1 MSPWSRST
9 PVQLRRLTRDLP
21 PDPGVTLREGGID
34 VSVYAGHAER
44 VELCLYDPTGEETR
58 IPLVERT
65 HGWWF
70 GFIPGVGPGQRYGF
84 RVYDSWDPS
93 LGLRHNGAKLLLD
106 PYAKAIEG
114 EVQWGPA
121 VYGHVV
127 DDRWIGDGETLSE
140 LDSAPSMPRCVV
152 IDDHF
157 DWEGDTAL
165 GRSRSETVIYE
176 AHVKNL
182 TRLHPG
188 IPEELRGT
196 YAALAHPVMLDYL
209 TDLGVTAVELL
220 PIHAFTHEPALVR
233 RGLSN
238 HWGYNTLGFH
248 APHAPYAAATDPQAV
263 VDEVKGM
270 VKLLHRRGIEVILDV
285 VYNHTA
291 EQDRTGAMLSW
302 RGLDNRAYYRL
313 DERGADIDVTGC
325 GNTLD
330 LRHPVVCRM
339 VLDSLRRW
347 VQEYHVDGFR
357 FDLAVALGRG
367 RGDEYDPDHPFL
379 VALRTDPVLSRV
391 KLIAEPWD
399 VGMHGWRTGQFPPP
413 FSEWNDRYRDAVRT
427 FWGPDVR
434 AQKEGRPTHGVTE
447 LATRLAGSRD
457 LFGHRDRG
465 PVASVNFI
473 TAHDGFTAYDLTAYD
488 HKHNEANGEDGRDGS
503 DNNQS
508 WNHGV
513 EGEAADPL
521 LMTDRRQTMRN
532 LLGTLLLSTGIPML
546 NAGDEFGRTQGGN
559 NNPYCQD
566 NEISWFSWD
575 WSDWQRD
582 LHATVRHLIA
592 LRGSYPALSQRTWA
606 LGLEVD
612 EDGSLDMEWFG
623 ADGTAMDHRWAEP
636 TTRTLQWLINGA
648 WLGQVSVLV
657 VLHGGAESLQV
668 RLPEVPGLTAYQL
681 LWDSAWERPQDEGPA
696 EPPGEIE
703 MAAHSIRLYAAI
715 DPT

>member
-1 MSPWSRST
+1 MSPWSSST

-34 VSVYAGHAER
+34 ISVYAGHAER
-44 VELCLYDPTGEETR
+44 VELCLFDEAGAETAV
-58 IPLVERT
+58 PLVERT

-84 RVYDSWDPS
+84 RVHDSWDPA

-114 EVQWGPA
+114 SVHWGPE

-127 DDRWIGDGETLSE
+127 DDRWVGDGEIPSD
-140 LDSAPSMPRCVV
+140 LDSAASMPRCVV
-152 IDDHF
+152 IDDRF
-157 DWEGDTAL
+157 DWEGDAPL
-165 GRSRSETVIYE
+165 GRSRSESVIYE

-188 IPEELRGT
+188 IPPELRGT
-196 YAALAHPVMLDYL
+196 YAGIAHPVMVDYL

-220 PIHAFTHEPALVR
+220 PIHAFTHEPALVA

-248 APHAPYAAATDPQAV
+248 APHAAYAAARDPQGV

-313 DERGADIDVTGC
+313 DERGVDIDVTGC

-347 VQEYHVDGFR
+347 VQEFHVDGFR

-473 TAHDGFTAYDLTAYD
+473 TAHDGFTAHDLTAYD
-488 HKHNEANGEDGRDGS
+488 HKHNQVNGEGGRDGS
-503 DNNQS
+503 DNNLS
-508 WNHGV
+508 WNHGA
-513 EGEAADPL
+513 EGESIDPAILAA
-521 LMTDRRQTMRN
+521 RQQTLRN

-546 NAGDEFGRTQGGN
+546 NAGDEFGRTQQGN

-566 NEISWFSWD
+566 NEISWFDWD
-575 WSDWQRD
+575 WAQWQQD
-582 LHATVRHLIA
+582 LHATVRHLID
-592 LRGSYPALSQRTWA
+592 LRRRYPALSQRTWA

-612 EDGSLDMEWFG
+612 EDGSLDMDWFG
-623 ADGTAMDHRWAEP
+623 ADGAAMAHRWSDPA
-636 TTRTLQWLINGA
+636 TRTVQWLINGA
-648 WLGQVSVLV
+648 WLGHVSVLV
-657 VLHGGAESLQV
+657 VLNGGTMDTTV
-668 RLPEVPGLTAYQL
+668 RLPEVPGLTAYRL
-681 LWDSAWERPQDEGPA
+681 LWDSTWESPQPEGHPQA
-696 EPPGEIE
+696 PGQVA
-703 MAAHSIRLYAAI
+703 MAADSLRLYAAV